1 MTKTEVKP
9 AEGYGFPAELLT
21 PISPIT
27 QLYVLS
33 QTPVTVANPMVTK
46 LPLAPAKKAKYYK
59 NEFSPIL
66 GNRYPLYF
74 HHRFLRDYQG

>member
-46 LPLAPAKKAKYYK
+46 LPLAPAKKSKYYK
-59 NEFSPIL
+59 QLFPIL
-66 GNRYPLYF
+66 LHRKGRYAV
-74 HHRFLRDYQG
+74 RT